1 MMPALLCAL
10 ALITA
15 AGPAHPTDGGP
26 RDGMVRIPGGTF
38 TMGAEAADSPDAY
51 PRHRVAVRPFWI
63 DRCEVT
69 QAEYAA
75 FCRATGHKAPV
86 TWRDGAPQPRR
97 ERWPVTNVTWH
108 DASAYAAWAGKRLPT
123 EAEWE
128 YAARS
133 ADGRT
138 YPWGEAAPK
147 GLAALEDEPSLGG
160 VGRFAA
166 GASPF
171 GCLDMCGNVWEWVQ
185 DWYGP
190 YPEAGPRTHRTAS
203 AMGPTVF
210 SPLSIHAGRKYKALR
225 GGGAIGYYGA
235 PNLGRTFDRGRAVPY
250 GCYDGTGFRCAA
262 DDGPS
267 VQHAEGSDATAPAP
281 RRSPGAAASQPAA
294 TSVTLT
300 ITEEAWVRRDGE
312 IVRSGVPFP
321 QGLLK
326 HAESLALIGA
336 GRKPVALRASVTDRW
351 RDGSVRWA
359 LLEFAA
365 NVGAGATATV
375 HLRTDARAR
384 RRAPIPQPTSELRAA
399 LGAVRWQ
406 IAADGRS
413 RTVRLRPGDASPYPV
428 PLGTDE
434 PLFQLASQQRLCSAD
449 GAAGDIT
456 ATLTRRGPA
465 AMASL
470 TGWQMEMELPAAPMA
485 AMLGCPNGVVRL
497 AGPAASSMRLEQSDS
512 ETCRLRAA
520 GRPDA
525 AWTRAPG
532 WIALRCGSRWIGVA
546 MEEFW
551 QQAPAIIRVEGRRL
565 SLGFDGSREAF
576 EADRGIAKTL
586 RFRIAATQAFEPCV
600 ARLKALQAPLM
611 AVASPAWNCG
621 SGALGDLAPYDLD
634 RFPTYETRVAAEF
647 DRWIRKR
654 PYGFRNWGDAYLGG
668 PYKGKNAYANLEY
681 DIPYDFAMQFARTG
695 NLRVLRAAVAAAR
708 HQADIDTNHETGLP
722 WKHSPRHTETE
733 AELGHVFVRGLIAWW
748 HLTGDR
754 RGLDVAHQIGLR
766 IADDLIH
773 NRGVGNERQI
783 GWSLYA
789 LTAVYAAHGDER
801 CLAGIRAL
809 IDRLWAGQEPSGRF
823 AIRYDN
829 RIAFFNGLAMAG
841 LREAYDATGDE
852 RAAGMALRLAE
863 RTLGF
868 RPEYAGRTLDS
879 LAWAYNR
886 TGDARFL
893 DNAERTWET
902 TQEYLGTRQWGP
914 DSTLFATRYLPFL
927 KRLGMAPTGPAPLR
941 LTPAQCDTA
950 NGLYLTHLARPTAEA
965 AILDRTGR
973 PFRVAVIRH
982 GSLDAAWCRLTSGGR
997 TVAQVRFAP
1006 SPDAGVRRT
1015 ALVPAGKPGR
1025 ILRLALTSRQSQ
1037 GWDIVTDRAMPRV
1050 VATRDL
1056 GILDRLVPTVFC
1068 AAVGSR
1074 IRLTLRAKGEGF
1086 HGAVITRPD
1095 GSIAAL
1101 GRRFV
1106 DFGDSAEYTF
1116 TVEAPVPAG
1125 HRGGLWQLDL
1135 QDAEV
1140 IAAEGLEGYAAC
1152 SRAAWFAVP
1161 AARDARYSRQITR
1174 KPTL

>member
-1 MMPALLCAL
+1 MIHVLVYVM
-10 ALITA
+10 ALISA
-15 AGPAHPTDGGP
+15 AGLAQGPTAGR
-26 RDGMVRIPGGTF
+26 RDGMVRVPGGTF
-38 TMGAEAADSPDAY
+38 TMGAEVADCPDAY
-51 PRHRVAVRPFWI
+51 PRHQVTLRPYWI
-63 DRCEVT
+63 DKCEVT
-69 QAEYAA
+69 QAEYAG
-75 FCRATGHKAPV
+75 FCRATGHTAPI
-86 TWRDGAPQPRR
+86 TWRGGAPQPGR

-108 DASAYAAWAGKRLPT
+108 DADAYAAWAGKRLPT

-138 YPWGEAAPK
+138 YPWGEPAPK
-147 GLAALEDEPSLGG
+147 GMAALEDEPALGS
-160 VGRFAA
+160 VGRFVA

-171 GCLDMCGNVWEWVQ
+171 GCLDMTGNVWEWAQ

-190 YPEAGPRTHRTAS
+190 YPETGPRTDRATQ

-210 SPLSIHAGRKYKALR
+210 SPLSVHYGRKYKALR

-262 DDGPS
+262 DDES
-267 VQHAEGSDATAPAP
+267 RAP
-281 RRSPGAAASQPAA
+281 RTADGAQPTRVRHAPRVVAMPPAKASVP
-294 TSVTLT
+294 LT
-300 ITEEAWVRRDGE
+300 ITEEAGVRRDGE
-312 IVRSGVPFP
+312 IVRSGLPFP
-321 QGLLK
+321 QGYLK
-326 HAESLALIGA
+326 DVGRLALVGTN
-336 GRKPVALRASVTDRW
+336 RQPVPLRASITDRW

-359 LLEFAA
+359 LLEFPTS
-365 NVGAGATATV
+365 VGASATATV
-375 HLRTDARAR
+375 RLETNAPAR
-384 RRAPIPQPTSELRAA
+384 RRAPMPQPTAALRAA
-399 LGAVRWQ
+399 LGAVRWRV
-406 IAADGRS
+406 AADGRTQ
-413 RTVRLRPGDASPYPV
+413 TVQPRPGDAAIGPITF
-428 PLGTDE
+428 GTGD

-449 GAAGDIT
+449 GAAVDIT
-456 ATLTRRGPA
+456 ATLTRRGAA

-470 TGWQMEMELPAAPMA
+470 TGWQMEIELPATPVA
-485 AMLGCPNGVVRL
+485 AMLGNSNGGIRL
-497 AGPAASSMRLEQSDS
+497 AGRAASSLLLEQIDS
-512 ETCRLRAA
+512 ETCRVRVT
-520 GRPDA
+520 GRPDV

-532 WIALRCGSRWIGVA
+532 WIALRCGDRWIGIA

-551 QQAPAIIRVEGRRL
+551 QQAPATIRVEGRRL
-565 SLGFDGSREAF
+565 NIGFDGSREAF

-586 RFRIAATQAFEPCV
+586 RFRIAAHAGLEACV
-600 ARLKALQAPLM
+600 ERLKALQAPLM
-611 AVASPAWNCG
+611 AVASPEWNCG
-621 SGALGDLAPYDLD
+621 SRALGDLAPYDLD

-654 PYGFRNWGDAYLGG
+654 PYGFRNWGDAYMGG

-695 NLRVLRAAVAAAR
+695 NLRVLRAAIATAR

-766 IADDLIH
+766 IADDLVH

-801 CLAGIRAL
+801 CIAGIRTL
-809 IDRLWAGQEPSGRF
+809 VDRLWAGQEPTGRF

-852 RAAGMALRLAE
+852 RAATMALRLAE

-879 LAWAYNR
+879 LAWAYDR

-927 KRLGMAPTGPAPLR
+927 TRLGMAPMGKSPLC

-950 NGLYLTHLARPTAEA
+950 NGLYLTHLARPSAGV

-973 PFRVAVIRH
+973 PFRIAIIRH
-982 GSLDAAWCRLTSGGR
+982 GSLDPATCLLTATGR
-997 TVAQVRFAP
+997 TVALIRFGA
-1006 SPDAGVRRT
+1006 SPEAGVRRT
-1015 ALVPAGKPGR
+1015 VRVPAGPSGR
-1025 ILRLALTSRQSQ
+1025 VLRLALTSKQSQ

-1050 VATRDL
+1050 VEVADL
-1056 GILDRLVPTVFC
+1056 GILDRLVPRVFC
-1068 AAVGSR
+1068 AATGKR

-1086 HGAVITRPD
+1086 HGAVISRPD

-1106 DFGDSAEYTF
+1106 DFGDNAAYTF

-1125 HRGGLWQLDL
+1125 VRGRLWQVDL

-1140 IAAEGLEGYAAC
+1140 IAAEGLAAHAAC

-1161 AARDARYSRQITR
+1161 AARGSRYSRQITR